1 MELALSP
8 NVTGRQTEFPA
19 AVLAGLLVRTPD
31 GRTHSRRWEGIIDTG
46 ADLLVL
52 PVEIAEE
59 LRLVE
64 TRQRVRVWTY
74 RKDDRPSER
83 YVYFVKLVLP
93 SNLEVLTKA
102 ITSERRNI
110 LIGRS
115 ALVRMR
121 LMIDWPAN
129 RWSLDE
135 VTFAG
140 TR

>member
-1 MELALSP
+1 MDLALSS
-8 NVTGRQTEFPA
+8 NIAGRQTEFPA

-46 ADLLVL
+46 ADLLVV
-52 PVEIAEE
+52 PVEIGEE
-59 LRLVE
+59 LRLSE

-74 RKDDRPSER
+74 RKDDQPSER
-83 YVYFVKLVLP
+83 YVYFVRLVLP

-115 ALVRMR
+115 ALAQMR

-129 RWSLDE
+129 RWSLDQ
-135 VTFAG
+135 VSLSGAG
-140 TR
+140 